1 MFNFKISFHLNLDS
15 LPQLSEATRKILTR
29 EKIGSMDDQIQMK
42 HMQYMLGYTVQMGV
56 IKTFG

>member
-15 LPQLSEATRKILTR
+15 LPQLFEATRKILTR

-42 HMQYMLGYTVQMGV
+42 HMQYMLEYTVQMSV

>member
-1 MFNFKISFHLNLDS
+1 MFNFKISFHLNLGS
-15 LPQLSEATRKILTR
+15 LPQLSEATQKILTR

-42 HMQYMLGYTVQMGV
+42 HMQYMLEYTVQMGV